1 MRVMSSDDI
10 SDFAMLAAVMLL
22 DEEQWREHAHSVVV
36 GLGLDP
42 RLEPLIPMRPTRKKK
57 IKEYEELLAG
67 LKEIS
72 EKPEPERTKDIERL
86 FARFG

>member
-1 MRVMSSDDI
+1 MASDLV
-10 SDFAMLAAVMLL
+10 SDFGLLAAFKIV
-22 DEEQWREHAHSVVV
+22 DDYQRREHARSVVV

-42 RLEPLIPMRPTRKKK
+42 RLEPLIPMRPSGKKK
-57 IKEYEELLAG
+57 IKDYEELLAG

-72 EKPEPERTKDIERL
+72 EKPEPARTKDIEYL